1 MNVSASDEDVHESSV
16 FQNVESEM
24 QMGLAAIRN
33 KHLYA
38 SVIFETQ
45 PALNWT
51 TIFVIKRFI

>member
-45 PALNWT
+45 PALN
-51 TIFVIKRFI
+51 